1 MLIPISPV
9 SKQAFSR
16 ITHAHR
22 SRQLITEQY
31 IAEESI
37 AQARAFFQRL
47 RYGTPRDTTH
57 FKVRLPDGGWAW
69 YHCTYATVFAEDHTP
84 LYAIIFCEDVTN
96 KRQSE
101 LVSMRFQNYTRQGT
115 KEILFNLEYNLTLD
129 TFEGYEGQIP
139 ERYFKDF
146 TTSYTKATER
156 MCQDIL
162 PKYREMFTECFS
174 RENLLEGFEKNQ
186 ILKDPYTSSTNVWI
200 SCLDINEEKRSEIRL
215 LEMARLDL
223 VTGAY
228 NRTAFID
235 YVTERCSSPEGG
247 LNRAMILLDVD
258 DFGKVNHTLGH
269 VYGDTALKDIAQTL
283 KVVVDKEAMVAR
295 IGEGEF
301 AIYVNDVSDIM
312 MAKEHFRIMIAAVYR
327 ELQQGVKV
335 SISAGVALFPRDGKD
350 FQTLYEK
357 ADRALYQAKVTGRN
371 KYVIYD
377 ESMQEIAERSVITPI
392 EQPIFVND
400 GVYIRTFGY
409 FEVFVN
415 GEALLIHNAK
425 AKELLALLVDRRGA
439 YVSQGDI
446 ISCLWEDESVN
457 KVTLARVRK
466 IVMILRNTL
475 KEYHLEDLIESKKGM
490 RRLNTTKV
498 RRDLY
503 NYLSRKP
510 EYAHLFKG
518 AYMVNYSWGE
528 LTIDELE
535 RGN

>member
-1 MLIPISPV
+1 
-9 SKQAFSR
+9 
-16 ITHAHR
+16 
-22 SRQLITEQY
+22 
-31 IAEESI
+31 
-37 AQARAFFQRL
+37 
-47 RYGTPRDTTH
+47 
-57 FKVRLPDGGWAW
+57 
-69 YHCTYATVFAEDHTP
+69 
-84 LYAIIFCEDVTN
+84 
-96 KRQSE
+96 
-101 LVSMRFQNYTRQGT
+101 
-115 KEILFNLEYNLTLD
+115 
-129 TFEGYEGQIP
+129 
-139 ERYFKDF
+139 
-146 TTSYTKATER
+146 
-156 MCQDIL
+156 
-162 PKYREMFTECFS
+162 
-174 RENLLEGFEKNQ
+174 
-186 ILKDPYTSSTNVWI
+186 
-200 SCLDINEEKRSEIRL
+200 
-215 LEMARLDL
+215 MARLDL

-258 DFGKVNHTLGH
+258 GFGQVNHTLGH
-269 VYGDTALKDIAQTL
+269 VYGDTALKGIAQTL
-283 KVVVDKEAMVAR
+283 KVVVDKEDMVAR
-295 IGEGEF
+295 IGEDEF
-301 AIYVNDVSDIM
+301 AIYVNDVSDIT

-400 GVYIRTFGY
+400 GVYIRTLGY

-498 RRDLY
+498 RCDLY

>member
-1 MLIPISPV
+1 
-9 SKQAFSR
+9 
-16 ITHAHR
+16 
-22 SRQLITEQY
+22 
-31 IAEESI
+31 
-37 AQARAFFQRL
+37 
-47 RYGTPRDTTH
+47 
-57 FKVRLPDGGWAW
+57 
-69 YHCTYATVFAEDHTP
+69 
-84 LYAIIFCEDVTN
+84 
-96 KRQSE
+96 
-101 LVSMRFQNYTRQGT
+101 
-115 KEILFNLEYNLTLD
+115 
-129 TFEGYEGQIP
+129 
-139 ERYFKDF
+139 
-146 TTSYTKATER
+146 
-156 MCQDIL
+156 
-162 PKYREMFTECFS
+162 
-174 RENLLEGFEKNQ
+174 
-186 ILKDPYTSSTNVWI
+186 
-200 SCLDINEEKRSEIRL
+200 
-215 LEMARLDL
+215 MARLDL

-258 DFGKVNHTLGH
+258 GFGKVNHTLGH
-269 VYGDTALKDIAQTL
+269 VYGDTALKGIAQTL
-283 KVVVDKEAMVAR
+283 KVVVDKEDMVAR

-301 AIYVNDVSDIM
+301 AIYVNDVSDIT

-357 ADRALYQAKVTGRN
+357 ADRALYQAKVTGTN

-498 RRDLY
+498 RCDLY

-518 AYMVNYSWGE
+518 AYWSIIVGE
-528 LTIDELE
+528 S
-535 RGN
+535 